1 MRILRAWECNIG
13 REIVKLKQQLS
24 LLDGLATNQRTTVLK
39 IINDVRR
46 LGDKAVVK
54 YTKCFDKVSLS
65 PDEFRVKD
73 QEMEDSY
80 KKISLPFVKSI
91 QQAISNIR
99 AYQKHIKIRNVSP
112 LKANGVVLDTLYS
125 PIESVGVYVP
135 GGAATY
141 PSTVL
146 MNTVPAKVAGVDKVI
161 MTTPPAKNGTIPPER
176 LVAAREA
183 GVNEIYKV
191 GGAQAVAALA
201 FGTETIPKV
210 DKIVGPG
217 NIFVTLAK
225 KEIFGYAGIDMLA
238 GPSEVLII
246 ADEHANP
253 SFVASDL
260 LSQAEHSPGI
270 SILVTCSGSLAT
282 KVNEELIKQL
292 RGIKRRADTKK
303 YLDKYGVIIVT
314 KGIDECIEITNTLAP
329 EHLQIMTQKPRGVLS
344 KIKHAGAI
352 FLGAYTPVA
361 VGDYIAGPS
370 HVLPTS
376 GTARFSSGLSVND
389 FLKRSS
395 VITFSKRALKNVY
408 KDLVEISR
416 IEGLDAHT
424 KSVQI
429 RLDGI

>member
-1 MRILRAWECNIG
+1 MKLIRTKDIAFAPLLSRILERG
-13 REIVKLKQQLS
+13 RGGSADVVEDTVK
-24 LLDGLATNQRTTVLK
+24 D
-39 IINDVRR
+39 IIRDVRKNKDR
-46 LGDKAVVK
+46 ALIK
-54 YTKCFDKVSLS
+54 YTRRFDRVDISGRIEVKKADLRGAAGDIPKNDLLLMKLAAKRIEAFHRRQCQSSWFVREKNGITLGQKITPLEKVG
-65 PDEFRVKD
+65 
-73 QEMEDSY
+73 
-80 KKISLPFVKSI
+80 I
-91 QQAISNIR
+91 
-99 AYQKHIKIRNVSP
+99 
-112 LKANGVVLDTLYS
+112 
-125 PIESVGVYVP
+125 YVP
-135 GGAATY
+135 GGKASY
-141 PSTVL
+141 PTSVL
-146 MNTVPAKVAGVDKVI
+146 MNAIPARIAGVDEIV
-161 MTTPPAKNGTIPPER
+161 MATPPSKQDINPYV
-176 LVAAREA
+176 LAAA
-183 GVNEIYKV
+183 YLGGVTRVYRI
-191 GGAQAVAALA
+191 GGAQAIAALA
-201 FGTETIPKV
+201 FGTETIPKA

-246 ADEHANP
+246 ADEHANS

-270 SILVTCSGSLAT
+270 SILVTCSESLAT
-282 KVNEELIKQL
+282 KVNKDLIKQL
-292 RGIKRRADTKK
+292 RGIKRCADTKK

-329 EHLQIMTQKPRGVLS
+329 EHLQIMTQKPRTVLS

-395 VITFSKRALKNVY
+395 VITFSKSALKNVY

-416 IEGLDAHT
+416 VEGLDAHT

>member
-1 MRILRAWECNIG
+1 MRILRTWECNIG
-13 REIVKLKQQLS
+13 KEISKLKKQLNP
-24 LLDGLATNQRTTVLK
+24 LDGLSAYRKTVVK
-39 IINDVRR
+39 IIDGVRKQ
-46 LGDKAVVK
+46 GDRAIVK
-54 YTKCFDKVSLS
+54 YSKCFDKVSLS
-65 PDEFRVKD
+65 PGDFRVKD
-73 QEMEDSY
+73 KEIEDSY

-91 QQAISNIR
+91 QRAISNIR
-99 AYQKHIKIRNVSP
+99 AYQEHIKIRNISP
-112 LKANGVVLDTLYS
+112 LKTNGIVLDTLYS

-135 GGAATY
+135 GGAASY

-146 MNTVPAKVAGVDKVI
+146 MNTVPAKVAGVEKII
-161 MTTPPAKNGTIPPER
+161 MTTPPAKDGTIPPER
-176 LVAAREA
+176 LIAARET
-183 GVNEIYKV
+183 GVNEIYKI
-191 GGAQAVAALA
+191 GGAQAIAALA

-246 ADEHANP
+246 ADEHANS

-270 SILVTCSGSLAT
+270 SILVTCSESLAT
-282 KVNEELIKQL
+282 KVNKDLIKQL
-292 RGIKRRADTKK
+292 RGIKRCTDTKK

-329 EHLQIMTQKPRGVLS
+329 EHLQIMTQKPRAVLS

-395 VITFSKRALKNVY
+395 VITFSKSALKNVY

-416 IEGLDAHT
+416 VEGLDAHT